1 MPKGE
6 FGILFDYNGVLAND
20 EHLHEESFQE
30 VLSQFGVDLT
40 AEFYKEYCLGRTDAD
55 GFEALKVRL
64 GEQLAGLATQE
75 LVAMK
80 QSAYQQRLIPSE
92 VLYPGV
98 VEVLGTLNGTCP
110 YAVVTGSKK
119 SELAPV
125 LKHLQRYGIHFK
137 ALVTADD
144 ITRGKPDPEGYL
156 KGLCAIELPHEQ
168 VVAVEDSPSGV
179 KAAKAAGLVCVAV
192 CHTTPNDRLREA
204 DMIVPNIRNI
214 TPWLLRSVIG

>member
-1 MPKGE
+1 MEKL
-6 FGILFDYNGVLAND
+6 GILFDYNGVLAND
-20 EHLHEESFQE
+20 EHLHEEGFRE

-80 QSAYQQRLIPSE
+80 QSAYQQRMVPEEI
-92 VLYPGV
+92 LYPGV
-98 VEVLGTLNGTCP
+98 VGVLSGLNGSCP
-110 YAVVTGSKK
+110 YAIVTSSKRCEVMPVVEYLGQYDIRFRT
-119 SELAPV
+119 
-125 LKHLQRYGIHFK
+125 
-137 ALVTADD
+137 LVTADD